1 MVKSFAFN
9 KQNDR
14 KIEDTIK
21 EENERERKKT
31 KKIRMEERER
41 DGLHKKSSLFLCS
54 MKLDCNQGRARG
66 GCSHTHI
73 KKINGM

>member
-21 EENERERKKT
+21 EENEREKKT

-41 DGLHKKSSLFLCS
+41 DGLHKKKFTFSVLYEIGLQSRAC
-54 MKLDCNQGRARG
+54 ARG
-66 GCSHTHI
+66 V
-73 KKINGM
+73 

>member
-31 KKIRMEERER
+31 KKIRMEEREM
-41 DGLHKKSSLFLCS
+41 GCTKKVHFFCAL
-54 MKLDCNQGRARG
+54 
-66 GCSHTHI
+66 
-73 KKINGM
+73 